1 MINLFA
7 IAGSAIRSVNPP
19 IQATLKQSTGSMLGP
34 SFKPIPTYAEI
45 PVMIEVQALS
55 SQDLQQIENISQQA
69 DMRIVYVVGEV
80 RGIARGP
87 QTGGDM
93 FNFYGSDWLVTQQL
107 EEWGAGEW
115 SKLVVTRQTPSPS
128 I

>member
-1 MINLFA
+1 MNIFA
-7 IAGSAIRSVNPP
+7 AAGGATAAVNPS
-19 IQATLKQSTGSMLGP
+19 IQATLKQSTGSTPGP
-34 SFKPIPTYAEI
+34 GFRPIPTYAEI

-55 SQDLQQIENISQQA
+55 SQDLQQVENISQQA